1 MSADDLKKLNK
12 DKVRCQTFSNTFWN
26 DECKSNHLFSRNW
39 SRSLPR
45 STMLSLLL
53 NPWSNKSHV
62 FWVQVW
68 TRPVNSHPCWPIKM
82 ICLVKS
88 MISRPPSSSKWRK
101 SFVST
106 LLSVMLTCLKINLS
120 KTWTC
125 PSTSWFL
132 SSRRIGKTSNLW
144 PSSPPWENHNVST
157 KYLVTI
163 IKYWYIGI
171 QNELLI
177 GMSHCYNLE
186 GVFEIRIMSVLVYG
200 GQGALGRVLV
210 NRLKANY
217 KVISVD
223 LRESGIARAGWTWIW
238 FLDENSSAHLNILA
252 CGKTLDEQYESI
264 GKKTRPSSSSLTWSF
279 RVEVGRVHGRE

>member
-1 MSADDLKKLNK
+1 
-12 DKVRCQTFSNTFWN
+12 
-26 DECKSNHLFSRNW
+26 
-39 SRSLPR
+39 
-45 STMLSLLL
+45 MLSLLL

-68 TRPVNSHPCWPIKM
+68 TRLVNSQPCWPIKM

-88 MISRPPSSSKWRK
+88 MISRPPSSSKWRR
-101 SFVST
+101 SFASM
-106 LLSVMLTCLKINLS
+106 LLSVMLICLKINSS

-125 PSTSWFL
+125 LSTSWFL
-132 SSRRIGKTSNLW
+132 FSRRTGKTSNPW

-171 QNELLI
+171 QNELNSLAWVI
-177 GMSHCYNLE
+177 IICWFRRGSRMS
-186 GVFEIRIMSVLVYG
+186 ILVYG

-210 NRLKANY
+210 NRLKPNY

-223 LRESGIARAGWTWIW
+223 LREFIVRNVLRTVKGQ
-238 FLDENSSAHLNILA
+238 SAFRIL
-252 CGKTLDEQYESI
+252 KTLFYNLE
-264 GKKTRPSSSSLTWSF
+264 SSSSYD
-279 RVEVGRVHGRE
+279 